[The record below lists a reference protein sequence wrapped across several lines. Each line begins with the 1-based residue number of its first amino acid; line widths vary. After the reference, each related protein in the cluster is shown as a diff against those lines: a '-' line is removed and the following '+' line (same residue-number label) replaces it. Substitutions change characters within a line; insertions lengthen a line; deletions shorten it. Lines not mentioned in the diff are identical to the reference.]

1 MLLLAS
7 ISSFSYLCIF
17 LLLQAFLPL
26 SSTSLCIHFN
36 WWSLS
41 LVIVY
46 FHGYVFFICY
56 APCFN
61 ICIKKI
67 ISFFLTWGVLCA
79 ILSSIRSGN
88 PPSFLLITAL
98 ETWLMY
104 QWSNHTHF
112 KMHFFFFFPI
122 RYWEMVDCNFSKL
135 QELVWACLLIE

>member
-26 SSTSLCIHFN
+26 SSTSLCSHFK

-41 LVIVY
+41 LVSVY
-46 FHGYVFFICY
+46 FHGYLFFICY

-61 ICIKKI
+61 ICITEI
-67 ISFFLTWGVLCA
+67 IDISFFPAWGVLCA
-79 ILSSIRSGN
+79 ILSSICSGS
-88 PPSFLLITAL
+88 PPSFLPVTAL
-98 ETWLMY
+98 ETWLVY

-112 KMHFFFFFPI
+112 KMHFFFFPI

-135 QELVWACLLIE
+135 QELV